1 MKALPRIIIILIFCI
16 GNTLHAQLLQPAR
29 FELEQKALDNDFTL
43 VSLNEEGIALFRE
56 TDKYK
61 DGLHSWQLILLDTAL
76 NQKVDTLIKVERDY
90 GIIGHEY
97 IQGKFNLLFQVGEF
111 AKNKLI
117 LCTVDLQTLELKLS
131 EIKTELD
138 IRLTHFSSIQNS
150 VLFGGYISS
159 EPAVVLYDVA
169 KAKVQMVP
177 GFLQRNTELLDLR
190 VNENNTFNV
199 VMVEKISGESKRII
213 FRTFD
218 SQAKLLLEDIIE
230 SEENRSIQ
238 TAISSSLLNE
248 DLLIT
253 GTWGIRNSNR
263 SYGFYATLINP
274 FEEQPLKLT
283 AFGNLSH
290 YLDYLKPRR
299 VQKIKSKTKTA
310 LAAGKVYDFT
320 NNVLPYKIIE
330 HKEGYLILAETY
342 SPVSF
347 NNTSYYNSQNPQSN
361 WNNST
366 YYNNPYYNTYP
377 TSRLY
382 RPISYSQ
389 NVANEE
395 EIKTYSSTLLS
406 LNAKGEI
413 ENDYSIK
420 LDNIKIPAISQVT
433 DANYYNGNAVLVYR
447 KESKILYKKIIQL
460 SDDVEEGEETI
471 KLNDTFDEMRNER
484 DKDAGI
490 RHWHQDAFFTWGY
503 QTIRNINLKDRT
515 REVFYVNKV
524 VIH

>member
-1 MKALPRIIIILIFCI
+1 MKHLRLIIALSFCFTGNLIQ
-16 GNTLHAQLLQPAR
+16 AQLSQPAR
-29 FELEQKALDNDFTL
+29 FELEQKTLDNDFTL
-43 VSLNEEGIALFRE
+43 ISLNKEGIALFRE

-76 NQKVDTLIKVERDY
+76 NQKVDTLIKVEREY
-90 GIIGHEY
+90 RIIGYEY
-97 IQGKFNLLFQVGEF
+97 TPGKFTLLFQVGEF

-117 LCTVDLQTLELKLS
+117 LCTVDLQTHELKLS

-150 VLFGGYISS
+150 VLFGGYMSS
-159 EPAVVLYDVA
+159 EPAVVLYDLD
-169 KAKVQMVP
+169 KSKVQMVP

-230 SEENRSIQ
+230 SKENRSIQ
-238 TAISSSLLNE
+238 TAISSSLLRE
-248 DLLIT
+248 DLLIM

-274 FEEQPLKLT
+274 FEEQPLTLT
-283 AFGNLSH
+283 PFGGLSR

-299 VQKIKSKTKTA
+299 AQKIKNKTKTA

-320 NNVLPYKIIE
+320 NNVIPYKIIE
-330 HKEGYLILAETY
+330 HSKGYLILAETY

-347 NNTSYYNSQNPQSN
+347 NNPGYYNSQNPQNN

-366 YYNNPYYNTYP
+366 YYNNRYYNRYP

-382 RPISYSQ
+382 FPTLYGE
-389 NVANEE
+389 NVVNEE
-395 EIKTYSSTLLS
+395 EIRTYSSTLLS
-406 LNAKGEI
+406 INAKGEI
-413 ENDYSIK
+413 ENDFSIK
-420 LDNIKIPAISQVT
+420 LDNIKIPSINQVT
-433 DANYYNGNAVLVYR
+433 DANYYNGDAFIVYR
-447 KESKILYKKIIQL
+447 KERKILYKKIVQL
-460 SDDVEEGEETI
+460 SDDVEDGEETV
-471 KLNDTFDEMRNER
+471 KLNDSFDDLRNER

-490 RHWHQDAFFTWGY
+490 RHWHDDAFFTWGY